1 MGNIDEISSR
11 NSSSRNFSTFVNP
24 RHARA
29 MSTFAITGA
38 NGFIASNLTASL
50 VAKGH
55 TVRGTIRSSDES
67 KTSILKANGAEPYIV
82 SDLTD
87 EAAMTAAF
95 KGCDGVFHLAA
106 VHPQYGFADTP
117 IGRQGMIAAA
127 VEGVLTVLRACKAAG
142 VKRVV
147 LTSSLAAVECGN
159 DEGTLSESTWSKAD
173 VYDAPDN
180 LEKTQWNTHFTYVK
194 SKTEQERAALAFAK
208 EHDLDLRVIVP
219 GNLVVGP
226 IASEAQI
233 NGTMTRLRDIMQGTN
248 TLKGAADLG
257 VTHVFDVVEAHERS
271 MTVDSASGRYLVSP
285 DMVKLEE
292 LFNTLKSLYPSLPVA
307 SMTNMDIASGLS
319 GKARKVEATRTIQD
333 LSLQFKPLEQSL
345 KDAVDSMLLR
355 NLIAVPS
362 AA

>member
-1 MGNIDEISSR
+1 MGSNITEPT
-11 NSSSRNFSTFVNP
+11 NSC
-24 RHARA
+24 AA
-29 MSTFAITGA
+29 MSSKTFCITGA
-38 NGFIASNLTASL
+38 NGFIASNLSAAL
-50 VAKGH
+50 VADGN
-55 TVRGTIRSSDES
+55 TVRGTIRSADES
-67 KTSILKANGAEPYIV
+67 KVSILKANGAEPHV
-82 SDLTD
+82 VGDLTD
-87 EAAMTAAF
+87 ETALVEAF
-95 KGCDGVFHLAA
+95 KGCDGVFHMASY
-106 VHPQYGFADTP
+106 HPQYGFADTP

-159 DEGTLSESTWSKAD
+159 DEGTLSESTWSKPD

-180 LEKTQWNTHFTYVK
+180 LEKTQWTTHFTYVK

-292 LFNTLKSLYPSLPVA
+292 LFDTLKSLYPSLPVA
-307 SMTNMDIASGLS
+307 SMINMDIASGVP
-319 GKARKVEATRTIQD
+319 GQARKVEATRTIQE
-333 LSLQFKPLEQSL
+333 LNVHFKPLEQSL
-345 KDAVDSMLLR
+345 KDAVDSMLSR